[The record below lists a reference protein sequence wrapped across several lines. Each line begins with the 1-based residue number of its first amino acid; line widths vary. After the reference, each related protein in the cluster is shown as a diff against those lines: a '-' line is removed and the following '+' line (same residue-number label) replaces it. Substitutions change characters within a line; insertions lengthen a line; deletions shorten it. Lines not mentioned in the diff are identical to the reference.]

1 MKCNYIAPEVVEI
14 LVHFKET
21 LLVGSETGLTST
33 GEDLTQD
40 SEYNPW

>member
-1 MKCNYIAPEVVEI
+1 MERKYIAPDTKVI
-14 LVHFKET
+14 LVLNEGD

>member
-1 MKCNYIAPEVVEI
+1 MKCTYTAPDVKEI
-14 LVHFKET
+14 LVYFDGT
-21 LLVGSETGLTST
+21 MLAGSEVSPTSS

>member
-1 MKCNYIAPEVVEI
+1 MKCKYIAPEVEEI
-14 LVHFKET
+14 LVHFSST
-21 LLVGSETGLTST
+21 ILAGSETGPTSS